1 LLGHQNIIIP
11 VSALE
16 VVAGF
21 LGNDLEASA
30 DFEMTQSSTAEVEE
44 EE

>member
-1 LLGHQNIIIP
+1 ML

-16 VVAGF
+16 VVTGY
-21 LGNDLEASA
+21 LGNDLEAPVVT
-30 DFEMTQSSTAEVEE
+30 EMVISPTAEVEE